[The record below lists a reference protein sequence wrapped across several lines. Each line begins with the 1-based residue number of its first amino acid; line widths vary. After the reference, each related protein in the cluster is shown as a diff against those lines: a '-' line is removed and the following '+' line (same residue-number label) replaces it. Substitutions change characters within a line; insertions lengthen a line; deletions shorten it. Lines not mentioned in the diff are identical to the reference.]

1 MSQVH
6 SDAHALI
13 FSGPITLDTIAA
25 LEAQTRQ
32 HLADHPLS
40 ALQVNLSAV
49 TKLDTAGAVFLRRL
63 PALGQAQGKELELSP
78 PPPTLQSFF
87 DFIRLP
93 PATTSRPENK
103 QGRLE
108 SLGEQ
113 LLASRGRALSFLYLM
128 ADLTVETFAALYKPK
143 GMRRGTFVE
152 QALAIGAQALP
163 IVALILFLIGAV
175 SSLQSAAQLRQF
187 GAHIFVADLLAIGIC
202 RELGPLMTAII
213 IAGRSGSAI
222 AAEIATMKFTEEL
235 DALQTMGLDPLRFV
249 AVPKMW
255 AMLLCVPLLTIMADL
270 LGILGGV
277 FIAFTSLE
285 VAPGAFVV
293 RALEALLLKDV
304 LTGVIK
310 SISFAWIITLIAV
323 YRGLDFKGGAA
334 GVGRATTSSV
344 VASIFA
350 IILLDCFWGVIFYL
364 KF

>member
-1 MSQVH
+1 MTQVH
-6 SDAHALI
+6 SDAHALN
-13 FSGPITLDTIAA
+13 FSGPITLETITAI
-25 LEAQTRQ
+25 EAQTRQ
-32 HLADHPLS
+32 HLAAHPLS
-40 ALQVNLSAV
+40 ALQANLSAI
-49 TKLDTAGAVFLRRL
+49 TRLDTAGAVFLHRL
-63 PALGQAQGKELELSP
+63 PALARAQGKTLELLP
-78 PPPTLQSFF
+78 PPATLQSFF

-93 PATTSRPENK
+93 PETTTTPEK
-103 QGRLE
+103 KPGRLE
-108 SLGEQ
+108 SLGDQ
-113 LLASRGRALSFLYLM
+113 LLVTHGRAVSFLYLM
-128 ADLTVETFAALYKPK
+128 ADLTVETFAALYQHK

-152 QALAIGAQALP
+152 QALGIGVQALP
-163 IVALILFLIGAV
+163 IVALILFLIGAI

-213 IAGRSGSAI
+213 VSGRSGSAI

-235 DALQTMGLDPLRFV
+235 DALQTMGLNPLRFV

-285 VAPGAFVV
+285 VAPGAFVL

-304 LTGVIK
+304 LTGVVK

-323 YRGLDFKGGAA
+323 YQGLGFKGGAA